1 MSYNDYPGVSD
12 SYDSNESPEMGKL
25 DAARMKRLEIL
36 YELGELQHEA
46 SFDGHTALGVYHR
59 NIDDARL
66 VRALRIDRGFRDLD
80 RLDETI
86 KNLMLE
92 NEPCDDIT
100 GYDPDSIL
108 DDAA

>member
-1 MSYNDYPGVSD
+1 MYNDYPGVSD
-12 SYDSNESPEMGKL
+12 SYNSNDSIEMSKL
-25 DAARMKRLEIL
+25 EAAHAKRCEIL
-36 YELGELQHEA
+36 FELGELQHEA
-46 SFDGHTALGVYHR
+46 SFDGHTALGVFHR

-66 VRALRIDRGFRDLD
+66 VRALRMDRAFRDLD

-92 NEPCDDIT
+92 TEPCDDIT